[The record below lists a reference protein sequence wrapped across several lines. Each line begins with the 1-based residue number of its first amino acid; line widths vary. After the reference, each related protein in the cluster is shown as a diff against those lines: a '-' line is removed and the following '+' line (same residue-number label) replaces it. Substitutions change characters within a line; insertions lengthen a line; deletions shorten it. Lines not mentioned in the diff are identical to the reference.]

1 MESTPMHPVIE
12 AGSKLQAAVS
22 PLEGWRIAEVKA
34 AGGGDEDLR
43 ALCFAKIGPAREKLH
58 RFILHFHRHGATVM
72 RAFEELAD
80 EAVKKGF
87 PERLGCETLSATARF
102 LYPAFPL
109 SNNER
114 PGYVV
119 ALRIKRPDL
128 AGMLDAETDWPL
140 ALLRAGWNP
149 WREVTGNE

>member
-1 MESTPMHPVIE
+1 MESTPMHPVIDAE
-12 AGSKLQAAVS
+12 TKPQAS
-22 PLEGWRIAEVKA
+22 LTPLENWRIAEVKA
-34 AGGGDEDLR
+34 AGGGQEDLQ
-43 ALCFAKIGPAREKLH
+43 ALACAKSGPARERLH
-58 RFILHFHRHGATVM
+58 SFILHFHRHGATVI

-80 EAVKKGF
+80 GAVKKGS
-87 PERLGCETLSATARF
+87 PEKLGCETLSATARYHF
-102 LYPAFPL
+102 PNFPL

-149 WREVTGNE
+149 WREVTGE

>member
-1 MESTPMHPVIE
+1 MHPIIE
-12 AGSKLQAAVS
+12 AGSKPKAAATA
-22 PLEGWRIAEVKA
+22 LEKWRIDEVIA
-34 AGGGDEDLR
+34 AGGGQEDLQ
-43 ALCFAKIGPAREKLH
+43 ALAFAKSGPAREKLH
-58 RFILHFHRHGATVM
+58 RFILHFHRHGPTVM
-72 RAFEELAD
+72 HSFEELAD

-102 LYPAFPL
+102 RFLNFPL

-140 ALLRAGWNP
+140 ALLGAGWNP
-149 WREVTGNE
+149 WREVAGNE